1 MAMAT
6 KISKDYMKRWHTD
19 KYSKCAIKQI
29 AYERQKIG
37 QLGLGYKTDSY
48 FTEEEMI
55 QGYRVPSYNELSES
69 EKEIWKEE
77 KGKYLEV

>member
-1 MAMAT
+1 MAT
-6 KISKDYMKRWHTD
+6 KISKDYMKRWQTD

-37 QLGLGYKTDSY
+37 KLGLGYKAESY
-48 FTEEEMI
+48 FTEEEMEL
-55 QGYRVPSYNELSES
+55 GYIVPSYNELSLS

-77 KGKYLEV
+77 KEKYLEV